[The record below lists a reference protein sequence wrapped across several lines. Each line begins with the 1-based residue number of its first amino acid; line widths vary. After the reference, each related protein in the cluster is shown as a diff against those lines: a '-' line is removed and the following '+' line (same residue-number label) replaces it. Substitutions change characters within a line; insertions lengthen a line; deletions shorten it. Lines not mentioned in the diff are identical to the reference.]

1 MLINLTNHPFDKWDE
16 KQKNE
21 ALRVY
26 GTVAD
31 LPFPAVN
38 PEWGEEEI
46 THLSNDYIQQCMT
59 LLHGCTDTHKAVHV
73 MGEYT
78 FTHAVV
84 AGLMTAGVAC
94 VASTSERIVREEE
107 PGKKTIIFRFVR
119 FRKYN

>member
-59 LLHGCTDTHKAVHV
+59 LLHGCTDTYKAVHV
-73 MGEYT
+73 MGEFT

-84 AGLMTAGVAC
+84 SGLMAAGVVC
-94 VASTSERIVREEE
+94 VASTSERLVTGEGN
-107 PGKKTIIFRFVR
+107 GKKIVTFRFVR
-119 FRKYN
+119 FRRFR